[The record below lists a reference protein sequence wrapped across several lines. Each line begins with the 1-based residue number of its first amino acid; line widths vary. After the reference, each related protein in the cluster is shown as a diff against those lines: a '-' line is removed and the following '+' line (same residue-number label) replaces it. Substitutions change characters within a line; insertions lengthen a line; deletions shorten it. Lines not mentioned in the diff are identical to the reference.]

1 MKKQVYSGR
10 YTVEN
15 EEDIV
20 VFLIGMRVNRRL
32 AVHKWFPVFSAM
44 PGMIKELYTH
54 KDTLGFLSMEN
65 YFGLRTTLMVQ
76 YWRSTEDLLA
86 YARGKQHLA
95 AWKVFNQKASST
107 DAVGIYHETYVI
119 PKGNYEAIYANMPL
133 YGLAKANKH
142 IPVSPKRTT
151 AKQRL
156 KKNKVIQTS
165 DFK

>member
-1 MKKQVYSGR
+1 MIKQVYSGR
-10 YTVEN
+10 YTTEN

-32 AVHKWFPVFSAM
+32 AVHKWLPVFLAM
-44 PGMIKELYTH
+44 PRMIKELYTY
-54 KDTLGFLSMEN
+54 KDTLGFLSMES

-86 YARGKQHLA
+86 YAKGKQHLA
-95 AWKVFNQKASST
+95 AWKRFNQKASHT
-107 DAVGIYHETYVI
+107 NAVGIYHETYVV

-133 YGLAKANKH
+133 YGLAKANEH

-156 KKNKVIQTS
+156 TQDAVNQINAWK
-165 DFK
+165 